1 MKLSDKTIKASKPK
15 ERQYKLTDGEG
26 LYLLVRPNG
35 SKLWQMKYRYAQK
48 GKTLSIGAYPVVTL
62 KEARDAK
69 IEAKRLLAQNPPK
82 DPSTEKQKLKKNII
96 RNAENTFKAIALEW
110 YDYKKPDWSDN
121 YAKKMRLGLE
131 KNVLPFIGNR
141 PIAEITP
148 PEMLS
153 EVLRRIEKRGS
164 LDIAA
169 RTKQIFIHV
178 PSNYQAEFKKALGR
192 DLPFKMRKPSFDN
205 ETITYP
211 PYGELHIK
219 SPAYGL
225 IKYMSKGLNSETP
238 VADIIPSYQ
247 GKIWGKR
254 WGMSKTLRPNKYNPK
269 DDSKLKT

>member
-1 MKLSDKTIKASKPK
+1 M
-15 ERQYKLTDGEG
+15 
-26 LYLLVRPNG
+26 
-35 SKLWQMKYRYAQK
+35 
-48 GKTLSIGAYPVVTL
+48 
-62 KEARDAK
+62 EANAPS
-69 IEAKRLLAQNPPK
+69 AQNK
-82 DPSTEKQKLKKNII
+82 THLYSKEKSLKKS
-96 RNAENTFKAIALEW
+96 R
-110 YDYKKPDWSDN
+110 YKIPTEHL
-121 YAKKMRLGLE
+121 KKHEVE
-131 KNVLPFIGNR
+131 KFFD
-141 PIAEITP
+141 A
-148 PEMLS
+148 
-153 EVLRRIEKRGS
+153 IEKAYEKGYELNRFMTFHIDPYCDKRKPNQFMIDMIERG
-164 LDIAA
+164 
-169 RTKQIFIHV
+169 RTWLIRKELPVAYVYVLENAPIKGIHAHLFIHV